1 MRRFSNLQHCPKVV
15 HVSATTP
22 KAKRRYAPRMPVEQR
37 REQLL
42 DAALT
47 VLAREGYAHVTIE
60 AIAQEAGVTRPVVY
74 AAYDGLGP
82 LLNALLDRSQQ
93 RALESAMD
101 LISARRT
108 TQDIDVW
115 LVDGAA
121 GLIDIVQ
128 REPDVWRPILGITQN
143 APAVVRDRINA
154 TREYLRTLI
163 AQRLESGLAKRG
175 GPDLDTDV
183 LSHIVLITAEH
194 FGRLVLE
201 RPDQYDRDRLVA
213 ALSGLL
219 KATSPRA

>member
-1 MRRFSNLQHCPKVV
+1 MA
-15 HVSATTP
+15 SAAP
-22 KAKRRYAPRMPVEQR
+22 GSRRRYAARMPVEQR

-47 VLAREGYAHVTIE
+47 VLAREGYADVTIE

-74 AAYDGLGP
+74 SAFDGLEP
-82 LLNALLDRSQQ
+82 LLHALLDRSQK

-101 LISARRT
+101 LVSARRT
-108 TQDIDVW
+108 NEDIDVW

-154 TREYLRTLI
+154 TREYLRALI
-163 AQRLESGLAKRG
+163 AQQLEGGLRRRG
-175 GPDLDTDV
+175 GPPLDTDV

-201 RPDQYDRDRLVA
+201 HPDRYDRARLVA

-219 KATSPRA
+219 EATSPRP